1 MRVRGPV
8 LQHNEGAVRIPHLS
22 RCSPQLTLASS
33 AASRRP
39 LPHAPPCSIDA
50 PFKAP
55 CRRRR
60 ARPRALVRPRCCR
73 RPRRRRPA
81 PDTPYKHPLSLLLL
95 PPICLSRRHRPSTPH
110 RPVCRE
116 RVRMRKKWRAGCVA
130 RAHRSNDPDHSFAAA
145 APAALVAWPKSIDV
159 PLSGPKRQDS
169 CSEKGHAA
177 RARSTRGTGGR
188 QPLPRPWPIGAA
200 LAQAPDRSRRRP
212 GSVLHCRTVA

>member
-95 PPICLSRRHRPSTPH
+95 PPICLSRRHRRHTALCVASACACVKNGG
-110 RPVCRE
+110 RGV
-116 RVRMRKKWRAGCVA
+116 WRARTAVTTSITLLPPPRQPPLLPGQNRLTCPCQALETPRLVLGEGPRGTRALDA
-130 RAHRSNDPDHSFAAA
+130 RHRRSPDPTETLAHRSSPRA
-145 APAALVAWPKSIDV
+145 
-159 PLSGPKRQDS
+159 GPR
-169 CSEKGHAA
+169 
-177 RARSTRGTGGR
+177 
-188 QPLPRPWPIGAA
+188 PLPSSAWIGFA
-200 LAQAPDRSRRRP
+200 LPYS
-212 GSVLHCRTVA
+212 SLN